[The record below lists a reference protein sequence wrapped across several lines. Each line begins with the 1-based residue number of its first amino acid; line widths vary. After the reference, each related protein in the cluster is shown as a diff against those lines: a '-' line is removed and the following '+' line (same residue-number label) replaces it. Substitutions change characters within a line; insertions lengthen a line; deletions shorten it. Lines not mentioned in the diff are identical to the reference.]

1 MLNLSRNISFAH
13 KCHRDVLYKIK
24 LEFSLFPLIK
34 ALLFEATVSERR
46 AKPFS
51 PSLDSLLFDLRMTSI
66 IIIMK
71 LGRDS
76 ESIAL
81 YRTFHNQARASERAS
96 QRHRIRVVRGESKS
110 LPPFARSFIRSC
122 IKSRSYRATV
132 FSRNRSSE
140 KLVCLGKSEIGETVA
155 RR

>member
-1 MLNLSRNISFAH
+1 M
-13 KCHRDVLYKIK
+13 
-24 LEFSLFPLIK
+24 
-34 ALLFEATVSERR
+34 FEATVSERR

-51 PSLDSLLFDLRMTSI
+51 PSLDSLLFDLRMASI

-76 ESIAL
+76 ESIAS

-96 QRHRIRVVRGESKS
+96 DVEFEPFEAKANLS
-110 LPPFARSFIRSC
+110 LRTFIRSC
-122 IKSRSYRATV
+122 IKSQNYRATV
-132 FSRNRSSE
+132 FSGNRSSE

>member
-1 MLNLSRNISFAH
+1 MLNLSRNVSFAH
-13 KCHRDVLYKIK
+13 KCHRDVPCKIK

-51 PSLDSLLFDLRMTSI
+51 PSLDSLLFDLRMASI

-76 ESIAL
+76 ESIAS
-81 YRTFHNQARASERAS
+81 YRTFHNQARARAS
-96 QRHRIRVVRGESKS
+96 KRANERRRIRVVRGESKS
-110 LPPFARSFIRSC
+110 LPPFARWVHSFVHQIS
-122 IKSRSYRATV
+122 KL
-132 FSRNRSSE
+132 SSDGF
-140 KLVCLGKSEIGETVA
+140 LGES
-155 RR
+155 

>member
-1 MLNLSRNISFAH
+1 MLNLSRNVSFAH
-13 KCHRDVLYKIK
+13 KCHRDVPCKIK

-51 PSLDSLLFDLRMTSI
+51 PSLDSLLFDLRMASI

-76 ESIAL
+76 ESIAS
-81 YRTFHNQARASERAS
+81 YRTFHNQARARASGRASERATS
-96 QRHRIRVVRGESKS
+96 NS
-110 LPPFARSFIRSC
+110 
-122 IKSRSYRATV
+122 SRSRRKQISPSVRSLDSFVRASNLEV
-132 FSRNRSSE
+132 IERRFSRR
-140 KLVCLGKSEIGETVA
+140 IVA
-155 RR
+155 RRN